1 MKALKE
7 KVLPQQIA
15 VIDVTDWLV
24 DDTHGIFPIGARDKQ
39 MLWSP
44 AVEIPGIK
52 PNWPYLF
59 KCSRPTYP
67 DQFWME
73 CIAYLIGTELGFA
86 VPKALP
92 ARSRDVEGNVVC
104 AALIE
109 WFYDPQT
116 QSFSHAAD
124 FFQNLIDDFD
134 NDKGTKHNLMDL
146 KAICQEFE
154 VFVGIEQNWQH
165 WLSQLLLFDTLIG
178 NTDRHQENWGLI
190 FNPGFGRKVSLSPL
204 FDNGTSLGHER
215 FPEKVAAW
223 SEVRLERYIREG
235 EHHLRLR
242 QDDPKTR
249 LNHLAS
255 ISMLVSESEQNR
267 AFVQQMMQTD
277 FAALLAKIAYLCEI
291 ELEIPLSKQRFDWI
305 SRLLLC
311 RHKLIC
317 ELLTS

>member
-1 MKALKE
+1 LS
-7 KVLPQQIA
+7 QQIE

-44 AVEIPGIK
+44 AEAIPGIK

-59 KCSRPTYP
+59 KCSRPAYP

-73 CIAYLIGTELGFA
+73 CIAYLVGTELGFD

-92 ARSRDVEGNVVC
+92 ATSLDFEGKVVC

-109 WFYDPQT
+109 WFYDPKT

-124 FFQNLIDDFD
+124 FFQNLMADFD
-134 NDKGTKHNLMDL
+134 NDKGTKHNLVDL
-146 KAICQEFE
+146 KVICQEFE
-154 VFVGIEQNWQH
+154 LLMGIEQSWENW
-165 WLSQLLLFDTLIG
+165 LNQLLLFDALIG
-178 NTDRHQENWGLI
+178 NTDRHQENWGII
-190 FNPGFGRKVSLSPL
+190 FNPGLSSKVSLSPL

-215 FPEKVAAW
+215 FPAKVASW
-223 SEVRLERYIREG
+223 TQTRLERYIYDG
-235 EHHLRLR
+235 EHHLRINN
-242 QDDPKTR
+242 DDPKTR
-249 LNHLAS
+249 LNHLES
-255 ISMLVSESEQNR
+255 IRMLVNESEQNK
-267 AFVQQMMQTD
+267 AFVQQIMQTD
-277 FAALLAKIAYLCEI
+277 FATMLAKLEYLCEI

>member
-1 MKALKE
+1 MSQHIE
-7 KVLPQQIA
+7 

-44 AVEIPGIK
+44 AETIPAIK

-59 KCSRPTYP
+59 KCSRPAYP

-73 CIAYLIGTELGFA
+73 CIAYLIGTELGFD

-92 ARSRDVEGNVVC
+92 AKSLDFEGKVVC

-116 QSFSHAAD
+116 QNFVHAAD
-124 FFQNLIDDFD
+124 FFQQIFPDFD
-134 NDKGTKHNLMDL
+134 HQKGSQHNLLDL
-146 KAICQEFE
+146 IKICRVLSKFIGE
-154 VFVGIEQNWQH
+154 EQSWNQ
-165 WLSQLLLFDTLIG
+165 WLNELILFDSIIG
-178 NTDRHQENWGLI
+178 NTDRHQENWGI
-190 FNPGFGRKVSLSPL
+190 VHSPNKKPSIKLSPL

-215 FPEKVAAW
+215 FPANVSRWNDAKVDK
-223 SEVRLERYIREG
+223 YIKQG
-235 EHHLRLR
+235 AHHLRI
-242 QDDPKTR
+242 DAGDPKVR
-249 LNHLAS
+249 LNHLES
-255 ISMLVSESEQNR
+255 VRMLVNESEQNK
-267 AFVQQMMQTD
+267 AFVQQVMQTD
-277 FAALLAKIAYLCEI
+277 FATMLAKLEYLCEI

>member
-1 MKALKE
+1 MSQHIE
-7 KVLPQQIA
+7 

-44 AVEIPGIK
+44 AEAIPGIK

-59 KCSRPTYP
+59 KCSRSAYP

-73 CIAYLIGTELGFA
+73 CIAYLIGTELGFD

-92 ARSRDVEGNVVC
+92 AKSLDYEGKVVC

-109 WFYDPQT
+109 WFYDPKI

-124 FFQNLIDDFD
+124 FFQNLIADFD
-134 NDKGTKHNLMDL
+134 NDKGTKHNLTDL
-146 KAICQEFE
+146 KAICHEFE
-154 VFVGIEQNWQH
+154 WLAGIEQRWENW
-165 WLSQLLLFDTLIG
+165 LNKLLLFDALIG
-178 NTDRHQENWGLI
+178 NTDRHQENWGII
-190 FNPGFGRKVSLSPL
+190 FNPGFGSKVSLSPL

-215 FPEKVAAW
+215 FPQKVAGWTEAQLE
-223 SEVRLERYIREG
+223 SYVRGG
-235 EHHLRLR
+235 EHHLRLNI
-242 QDDPKTR
+242 DDPNKR
-249 LNHLAS
+249 LNHLES
-255 ISMLVSESEQNR
+255 IRMLVNESEQNKS
-267 AFVQQMMQTD
+267 FVQQVMQTD
-277 FAALLAKIAYLCEI
+277 FATMLAKLEYLCEI

>member
-1 MKALKE
+1 M
-7 KVLPQQIA
+7 PQQIA

-24 DDTHGIFPIGARDKQ
+24 DDMHGIFPIGARDKQ

-44 AVEIPGIK
+44 AVAIPGIK

-59 KCSRPTYP
+59 KCSRSTYP

-73 CIAYLIGTELGFA
+73 CIAYLIGTELGFE

-92 ARSRDVEGNVVC
+92 AVKTDGDGVIC

-109 WFYDPQT
+109 WFYDPRIQN
-116 QSFSHAAD
+116 FVHAAD
-124 FFQNLIDDFD
+124 FFQSRIPNFD
-134 NDKGTKHNLMDL
+134 NKKGSQHNIIHL
-146 KAICQEFE
+146 KDICSEME
-154 VFVGIEQNWQH
+154 SGLGLEQDWKD
-165 WLSQLLLFDTLIG
+165 WLCHLLVFDTLIG
-178 NTDRHQENWGLI
+178 NTDRHQENWGVVLSPA
-190 FNPGFGRKVSLSPL
+190 FDYMGSLSPL

-215 FPEKVAAW
+215 FPEHVATWPEA
-223 SEVRLERYIREG
+223 RLERYIRAG
-235 EHHLRLR
+235 EHHLRI
-242 QDDPKTR
+242 QKDDPNTR

-277 FAALLAKIAYLCEI
+277 FASLLAKIAYLCEI

>member
-1 MKALKE
+1 MSQHIE
-7 KVLPQQIA
+7 

-44 AVEIPGIK
+44 AEAIPGIK

-59 KCSRPTYP
+59 KCSRPAYP

-73 CIAYLIGTELGFA
+73 CIAYLIGSELGFD

-92 ARSRDVEGNVVC
+92 AVQMDEDQIIC

-109 WFYDPQT
+109 WFYDPRT
-116 QSFSHAAD
+116 QNFVHAAD
-124 FFQNLIDDFD
+124 FFQYQIPNFD
-134 NDKGTKHNLMDL
+134 NKKGTQHNLLHL
-146 KAICQEFE
+146 KDICLELE
-154 VFVGIEQNWQH
+154 SGLGLEQNWRE
-165 WLSQLLLFDTLIG
+165 WLCSLLVFDTLIG
-178 NTDRHQENWGLI
+178 NTDRHQENWGVILSS
-190 FNPGFGRKVSLSPL
+190 GFDYMGTLSPL

-215 FPEKVAAW
+215 FPLKVAGWTEAQLE
-223 SEVRLERYIREG
+223 SYVRGG
-235 EHHLRLR
+235 EHHLRLHI
-242 QDDPKTR
+242 DDPKMR
-249 LNHLAS
+249 LNHLGS
-255 ISMLVSESEQNR
+255 IRMLVNESEQNK
-267 AFVQQMMQTD
+267 AFVQQIMQTD
-277 FAALLAKIAYLCEI
+277 FAAMLAKLEYLCEI
-291 ELEIPLSKQRFDWI
+291 EIEIPLSKQRFDWI